1 MKDLKTVS
9 IYNKHNFEI
18 AKLCTK
24 ESRYHVCDVV
34 HLTESFTEVTNGH
47 YLVRVESAKENPEGL
62 PSRSPDDKPIAAD
75 KTDIVIPVDTATAIE
90 KALPKNSSIPA
101 LKNAWI
107 TDRSNEKA
115 TDIMTTD
122 LELDRHFTIPK
133 NGDHQ
138 YPSTKTIWPE
148 DKNKVISIGFNPDYM
163 KRLCDI
169 FTKQKLGVVTLSLYG
184 KDAVMLL
191 EGKNTD
197 TGQKTTMLL
206 MPKKS

>member
-1 MKDLKTVS
+1 MKDLKTV
-9 IYNKHNFEI
+9 YNKHNFEI

-47 YLVRVESAKENPEGL
+47 YLVRVESAKENPEDL

-75 KTDIVIPVDTATAIE
+75 KIEVLIPMDTATAIE
-90 KALPKNSSIPA
+90 KALPRNPSISV
-101 LKNAWI
+101 LKNAWL
-107 TDRSNEKA
+107 TGRSNEKA

-122 LELDRHFTIPK
+122 LESDRHFTIPK
-133 NGDHQ
+133 NGNR
-138 YPSTKTIWPE
+138 YASTEKIWPE
-148 DKNKVISIGFNPDYM
+148 EKNKVISIGFNPDYM